1 VTGTRPAILSCSWRL
16 VGDPFGPFG
25 DRAEV
30 AGLDQFVRLKCV
42 KAPELVAA
50 RLTAA
55 MLCESGIP
63 KTPAPSYC
71 PNIQ

>member
-1 VTGTRPAILSCSWRL
+1 
-16 VGDPFGPFG
+16 
-25 DRAEV
+25 
-30 AGLDQFVRLKCV
+30 V

-50 RLTAA
+50 RHTAA